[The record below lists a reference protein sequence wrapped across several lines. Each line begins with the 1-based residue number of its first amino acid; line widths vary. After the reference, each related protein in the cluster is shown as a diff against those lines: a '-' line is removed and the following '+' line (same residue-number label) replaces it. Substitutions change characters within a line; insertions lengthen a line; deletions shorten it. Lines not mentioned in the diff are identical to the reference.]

1 MEDMMSPTTLHPAP
15 VIPPATRDPLLE
27 LAAIFAPH
35 LSAEEMRELAVS
47 HALPVLGEMADA
59 LQAAGLAVLAQ
70 PWQP

>member
-1 MEDMMSPTTLHPAP
+1 MTTIAPAP
-15 VIPPATRDPLLE
+15 VIPVEARDPLLD

-35 LSAEEMRELAVS
+35 LSVAEMRELAVS